1 MDELWMDEYCS
12 GFEGQGKDMGTVRE
26 IRATT
31 AYIPFPLITLT
42 DGQSGG
48 SEGAEGQG
56 DFFWTL
62 LFLPPPSAP
71 EFRAT
76 RAPPS
81 LPLLP
86 LLYTTTPI
94 FWGSPRPE
102 RGVSEYIGRK
112 GGGGRGGLVGGN
124 DKNK

>member
-1 MDELWMDEYCS
+1 
-12 GFEGQGKDMGTVRE
+12 MGTDRE

-42 DGQSGG
+42 DGQTGG

-76 RAPPS
+76 RAPPTP
-81 LPLLP
+81 PLLP